1 MKRIVLLAAAVIIAV
16 FAFTGCEGALPDDIK
31 GEIAFISPM
40 DNDGAFDIY
49 VISLPSKE
57 VRQLTHTEGRGV
69 ENVWLDWCSAGPI
82 AFASTRDGNY
92 EIYMINPD
100 GSGEV
105 RLTENDYDDV
115 YPTIRWDGKQ
125 VAFSSS
131 VVTRR
136 GPPQKDIFI
145 MDIATRKTKRITNT
159 PEDEITLSWSPD
171 GKKIAYSKY
180 VMGQPEIF
188 VLDLGTEKS
197 TRITYSPGEDLN
209 PDWTSDSK
217 YLVFSSDRDDTVNVA
232 GERLFSI
239 YMVDVELKSS
249 PERMIHKDRFAIGS
263 PSVSPDNKWI
273 AYQFM
278 REDWNW
284 MYIRIQST
292 VDPKK
297 KYTLV
302 KNIYYNRNPVWRPT
316 TD

>member
-1 MKRIVLLAAAVIIAV
+1 
-16 FAFTGCEGALPDDIK
+16 
-31 GEIAFISPM
+31 M

-57 VRQLTHTEGRGV
+57 VRQLTYTEGRGV
-69 ENVWLDWCSAGPI
+69 ENVWLDWCPAGPI

-105 RLTENDYDDV
+105 RLTESDYNDF
-115 YPTIRWDGKQ
+115 YPTLRWDGKQ

-131 VVTRR
+131 VATRR

-145 MDIATRKTKRITNT
+145 MDIATRKTERITNT

-188 VLDLGTEKS
+188 VLDLATKTP

-217 YLVFSSDRDDTVNVA
+217 YLVFSSDRDDTVNLV

-249 PERMIHKDRFAIGS
+249 PEQLIHKDRYAMGS

-284 MYIRIQST
+284 MYIGIQST
-292 VDPKK
+292 INPKK
-297 KYTLV
+297 SYTLV
-302 KNIYYNRNPVWRPT
+302 KNIYFNRNPVWRPT
-316 TD
+316 TN